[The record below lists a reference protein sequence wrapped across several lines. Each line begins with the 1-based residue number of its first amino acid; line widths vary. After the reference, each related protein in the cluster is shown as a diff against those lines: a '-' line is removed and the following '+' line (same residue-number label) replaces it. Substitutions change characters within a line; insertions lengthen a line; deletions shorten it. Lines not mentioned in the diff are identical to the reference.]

1 MNKKD
6 ILKICLKNR
15 DKKKF
20 IKNFNN
26 YYQALINATDRQQK
40 KVKVEASAK

>member
-20 IKNFNN
+20 IKIFNN
-26 YYQALINATDRQQK
+26 YYQALLNATERQQK
-40 KVKVEASAK
+40 KVETSVK